1 MILHSQ
7 TISPDSFDV
16 TNVNA
21 SLALNKAVGG
31 SSALF
36 SLYLAMSEAR
46 GDPSAQLQAVNHT
59 VEDTEF
65 PARLNHYRRSPLAA
79 STSDINRYLLWQAST
94 AMQGNEHI
102 RLWQAINPDPL
113 SFYNDAKRIAPE
125 VRHNCPYRTQLA
137 WISSAQESV
146 READPTLLAETIP
159 ASQSLTF

>member
-1 MILHSQ
+1 MILQSQ
-7 TISPDSFDV
+7 TISPASFDV
-16 TNVNA
+16 VNVNA

-36 SLYLAMSEAR
+36 SLYLAISEAR
-46 GDPSAQLQAVNHT
+46 GDPSVQWQT
-59 VEDTEF
+59 VDQTMDDDEF

-79 STSDINRYLLWQAST
+79 SAGDINRYLQWQAASV
-94 AMQGNEHI
+94 MLGNEHI

-137 WISSAQESV
+137 WKTSAQQSV

-159 ASQSLTF
+159 ASQSLSI